1 MATYKLIETV
11 TVGSG
16 GTSSIAFTSIPQ
28 TFTDLHLVTSWRTN
42 RASVADYIVVSFNS
56 STSSFSVRG
65 LGGDGALASSSSYTT
80 SPDSRIIVQAVG
92 NNSTASVFSSGSL
105 YLPNYTSNNFKS
117 YSTDATR
124 ENNTT
129 ANEMAIQA
137 GLWSD
142 TSAITSITL
151 ASWGSATIL
160 QYSSASL
167 YGISNT

>member
-1 MATYKLIETV
+1 MATYNLISTV

-16 GTSSIAFTSIPQ
+16 NAASIEFTSIPQ
-28 TFTDLHLVTSWRTN
+28 IYTDLQLVTSWRTST
-42 RASVADYIVVSFNS
+42 ASVADYVVISFNS
-56 STSSFSVRG
+56 STSSFSARVLYG
-65 LGGDGALASSSSYTT
+65 TGSATGSTSYTT
-80 SPDSRIIVQAVG
+80 SPDSRIISQVVG
-92 NNSTASVFSSGSL
+92 NIATASVFSSGSL

-129 ANEMAIQA
+129 GNEMAIQA

-142 TSAITSITL
+142 TAAITSITIT
-151 ASWGSATIL
+151 SWDSATIQ

-167 YGISNT
+167 YGIKNS

>member
-1 MATYKLIETV
+1 MATYNLIQTV

-16 GTSSIAFTSIPQ
+16 GAATISFSSIPQ
-28 TFTDLHLVTSWRTN
+28 TYTDLQLVTSWRTS
-42 RASVADYIVVSFNS
+42 RASTADYVAISFNS
-56 STSSFSVRG
+56 STSSFSLRG
-65 LGGDGALASSSSYTT
+65 LYGNGSTVGSYNYTT
-80 SPDSRIIVQAVG
+80 SPDSRIISQAVG
-92 NNSTASVFSSGSL
+92 NNATASVFSSGSL

-124 ENNTT
+124 EDNTT

-137 GLWSD
+137 GLWSN

-151 ASWGSATIL
+151 TSWGSATIL

-167 YGISNT
+167 YGIKNT